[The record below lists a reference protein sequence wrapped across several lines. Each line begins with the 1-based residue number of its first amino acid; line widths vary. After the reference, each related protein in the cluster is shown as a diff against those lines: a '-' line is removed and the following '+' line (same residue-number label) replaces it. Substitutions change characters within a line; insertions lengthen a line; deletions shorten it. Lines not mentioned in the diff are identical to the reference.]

1 MNPPMIVNLSDDD
14 LLARMRNFEDHLVER
29 KVVSD
34 EKDWKKTAIAF
45 ANSVPVGLPAVL
57 YIGVKDNG
65 EIETP
70 QRNLDEIQRKFNSKM
85 EHVYPRIFYVP
96 KIVRE
101 NGRQALAFI
110 IPGSELRPH
119 FAGLSYVR
127 KGSET
132 REASEEQFNSLIAQR
147 NSKTSRILSW
157 KDKKIT
163 VVNRLSVG
171 RIAGPGGT
179 EGQWPDNT
187 AVVNC
192 DQFYVTLQIGADP
205 EFSFPLNRVEIN
217 FDNMRHRLQLEVGM

>member
-1 MNPPMIVNLSDDD
+1 
-14 LLARMRNFEDHLVER
+14 
-29 KVVSD
+29 
-34 EKDWKKTAIAF
+34 
-45 ANSVPVGLPAVL
+45 
-57 YIGVKDNG
+57 
-65 EIETP
+65 
-70 QRNLDEIQRKFNSKM
+70 
-85 EHVYPRIFYVP
+85 VP